1 MEFGKLGK
9 GRDIYDIERKI
20 KLKEAKLQLLF
31 WGGIFFV
38 VIVVFLLM
46 KYILDVEL
54 IYVLLTGFALAFTLP
69 RFFFR
74 SKTMNKR
81 FEQIQILEKE
91 RDLLKRLMDEE
102 RMAFS
107 GKITLITNEV
117 VKSDFFIE
125 DEKEVFDKKTN
136 IGYLKDK
143 IVSLER
149 YKYNSGNL

>member
-1 MEFGKLGK
+1 MRGGITKNTTRGK
-9 GRDIYDIERKI
+9 GRNIYDIERKI
-20 KLKEAKLQLLF
+20 KLKEAKLQFLF

-54 IYVLLTGFALAFTLP
+54 IYVLLTGFILAFTLTQ
-69 RFFFR
+69 FFFR
-74 SKTMNKR
+74 SKTMDKI
-81 FEQIQILEKE
+81 FEQIQMLKKE
-91 RDLLKRLMDEE
+91 RDLLKRLIDEE

-107 GKITLITNEV
+107 GEITLITNEV

-125 DEKEVFDKKTN
+125 YEKEVFDKNTN

-143 IVSLER
+143 IVSLKR
-149 YKYNSGNL
+149 YKK